1 MSHNLGKNTDEQ
13 RRLHEELLKELLLEY
28 KTSTDPN
35 SRLFQKAAILHYRN
49 LLASYPLRN

>member
-1 MSHNLGKNTDEQ
+1 MLKKLGKNTDEQ
-13 RRLHEELLKELLLEY
+13 RRVYEELLRELLLEY

>member
-1 MSHNLGKNTDEQ
+1 MPKNLGKNTDEQ
-13 RRLHEELLKELLLEY
+13 RRVHEALLKELLLEY

-35 SRLFQKAAILHYRN
+35 SLLFQKAAILHYRR